1 MVNGL
6 ETAVQLAIGDALR
19 TAEVLVC
26 TRDWSGWTYGTMSD
40 EDFDEAADY
49 EDLVNEIANVVMEYT
64 EAERRAELSKAYEQG
79 KRDAGVM
86 LPVHPPRY
94 PVNPY
99 E

>member
-1 MVNGL
+1 MSSGL
-6 ETAVQLAIGDALR
+6 EAAVQIAIEDALR
-19 TAEVLVC
+19 NAGVLVC

-49 EDLVNEIANVVMEYT
+49 EEIVNEIAETVMKYT
-64 EAERRAELSKAYEQG
+64 EASRRIDQSEAYEKG
-79 KRDAGVM
+79 KHDAKIM
-86 LPVHPPRY
+86 LPTDPPQY